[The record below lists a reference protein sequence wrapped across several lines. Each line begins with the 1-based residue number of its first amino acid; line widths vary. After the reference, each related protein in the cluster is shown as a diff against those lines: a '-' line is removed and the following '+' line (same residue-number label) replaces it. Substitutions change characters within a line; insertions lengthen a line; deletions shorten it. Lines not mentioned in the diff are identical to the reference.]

1 MLTKSIV
8 LQEVGFPELTC
19 ILEEDLVH
27 VCGGV
32 LEELVVRV
40 EDDDGDLAVAED
52 AQLVGLLHEA
62 ELPLREGHLTVTFV
76 GDPGNRN
83 LLAAHLVDPVL
94 FLFPVNPVLC

>member
-1 MLTKSIV
+1 MFYNLHNSLV
-8 LQEVGFPELTC
+8 TC
-19 ILEEDLVH
+19 VFEEDLVH

-62 ELPLREGHLTVTFV
+62 ELPLREGHLTVSLV
-76 GDPGNRN
+76 GDPGN
-83 LLAAHLVDPVL
+83 
-94 FLFPVNPVLC
+94 

>member
-1 MLTKSIV
+1 MLTKSII
-8 LQEVGFPELTC
+8 LQLTAEVSFPELTC
-19 ILEEDLVH
+19 IFEKDLVH

-62 ELPLREGHLTVTFV
+62 ELPLREGHLTVTLV

-83 LLAAHLVDPVL
+83 LLTSHLADPV
-94 FLFPVNPVLC
+94 FSVS